1 MSFQYTMYLECPG
14 RTRERSTSVCGIPGL
29 GGLMQLGDGVK
40 LIICMVGISG
50 SGKSYFNYYSFV

>member
-1 MSFQYTMYLECPG
+1 MYLECPG

-50 SGKSYFNYYSFV
+50 SGKSYFDEY

>member
-1 MSFQYTMYLECPG
+1 MYLECPG